1 LRTTALKS
9 KKYRPNG
16 IELLSL
22 IVKLNANAV
31 SIGKGKLY
39 DWDYSPQAT
48 DPLSEIDAEIEGKL
62 ISK

>member
-1 LRTTALKS
+1 MTTGLKS
-9 KKYRPNG
+9 RKSKPNG
-16 IELLSL
+16 IALLSL
-22 IVKLNANAV
+22 IVSLKANTV

-39 DWDYSPQAT
+39 DWNFSPQAA